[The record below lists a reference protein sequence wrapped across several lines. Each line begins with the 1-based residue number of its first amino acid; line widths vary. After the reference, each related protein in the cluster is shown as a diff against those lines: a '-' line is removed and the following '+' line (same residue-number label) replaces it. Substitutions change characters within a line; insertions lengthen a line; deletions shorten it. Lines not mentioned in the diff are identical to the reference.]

1 MKSVGILL
9 FIVGIGNFVYQGI
22 LTLRKLR
29 KEANEVRTTHRFCC
43 TACGEKYELSTVETK
58 EKIKWSIHIRKETLN
73 TQKRLYKFICPIC
86 GEKNF
91 QERLYDLNITKLKG
105 RIRYQGTEF
114 QLRELV
120 LFFLKG
126 VLPLLL
132 VRYLLRFLI

>member
-22 LTLRKLR
+22 LILRKLR

-73 TQKRLYKFICPIC
+73 TQKSLYKFICPIC
-86 GEKNF
+86 GEKKF
-91 QERLYDLNITKLKG
+91 QERLYDLNITRLKG

>member
-43 TACGEKYELSTVETK
+43 TA
-58 EKIKWSIHIRKETLN
+58 
-73 TQKRLYKFICPIC
+73 C

>member
-73 TQKRLYKFICPIC
+73 TQKACTNLFVQSVVK
-86 GEKNF
+86 KF

>member
-29 KEANEVRTTHRFCC
+29 KEANEVRTKHRFCC

-73 TQKRLYKFICPIC
+73 TQKSLYKFICPIC

>member
-43 TACGEKYELSTVETK
+43 TACGEQYELSTVETK

-73 TQKRLYKFICPIC
+73 TQKSLYKFICPIC
-86 GEKNF
+86 GEKKF

>member
-58 EKIKWSIHIRKETLN
+58 EKIKWSIHTRKETLN
-73 TQKRLYKFICPIC
+73 TQKNLYKFICPIC
-86 GEKNF
+86 GEKTF

-126 VLPLLL
+126 ILPLLL
-132 VRYLLRFLI
+132 VRCLLRFLI